1 MQSLLWEGPTIRI
14 FPVAAPGAEIMRMV
28 GPSLELIDLV
38 NGLHEGLF
46 LFTEFC
52 FPSQQG
58 CTAGHFPPPF
68 ILDARIFITDILRY
82 QSHET
87 E

>member
-14 FPVAAPGAEIMRMV
+14 FPVAAPRAEILRMV

-52 FPSQQG
+52 FPRFSKV
-58 CTAGHFPPPF
+58 
-68 ILDARIFITDILRY
+68 ILPAVFTFFLVYLFEDKGYFHCL
-82 QSHET
+82 SHET
-87 E
+87 A

>member
-1 MQSLLWEGPTIRI
+1 MRI
-14 FPVAAPGAEIMRMV
+14 V

-52 FPSQQG
+52 FSSQQG
-58 CTAGHFPPPF
+58 CITGQFYPSTDF
-68 ILDARIFITDILRY
+68 YVLRKFITYRY
-82 QSHET
+82 YRKKITGNEND
-87 E
+87 

>member
-1 MQSLLWEGPTIRI
+1 
-14 FPVAAPGAEIMRMV
+14 MRTV

-52 FPSQQG
+52 FPRFSK
-58 CTAGHFPPPF
+58 A
-68 ILDARIFITDILRY
+68 ILPAVFHLLPGIFI
-82 QSHET
+82 
-87 E
+87 

>member
-1 MQSLLWEGPTIRI
+1 
-14 FPVAAPGAEIMRMV
+14 V

-52 FPSQQG
+52 FPVSARPNSRPLS
-58 CTAGHFPPPF
+58 TFFPVYLF
-68 ILDARIFITDILRY
+68 KGIGFFYKDDSIV
-82 QSHET
+82 
-87 E
+87 